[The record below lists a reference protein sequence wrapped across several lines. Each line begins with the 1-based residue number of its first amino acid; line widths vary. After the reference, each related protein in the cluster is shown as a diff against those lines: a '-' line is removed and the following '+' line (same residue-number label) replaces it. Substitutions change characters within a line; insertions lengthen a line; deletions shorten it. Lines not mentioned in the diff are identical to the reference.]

1 MSIDYWFPTVVYTE
15 VLKPPPKR
23 ERIML
28 EYVDNF
34 HSEHPDQYTVEHVGN
49 SNLSSLK
56 HRFSSLSWCHS
67 NLPSL

>member
-34 HSEHPDQYTVEHVGN
+34 HSEHPDQYTVTGDVENDYQLVFFYVYG
-49 SNLSSLK
+49 L
-56 HRFSSLSWCHS
+56 
-67 NLPSL
+67 